1 VSTFPY
7 VCREIMRAARGKAIS
22 GFVLVFVSTF
32 VTLFAFSAFF
42 LLAPA
47 STDSE
52 PLRWDSGR
60 FMVRLA
66 PAVTT
71 EEAQSVYAVV
81 RSLDGVTQVHYLFGE
96 ELDPQQT
103 VGAFV
108 VRTDGSSFDSV
119 REAAAGLTAVTGIE
133 TLEEPVSYVRTTVPL
148 AARAILLVL
157 LVVGILGTL
166 VAARFAY
173 RRLLGTFSTELQLLY
188 LSGAPDTTVLAPV
201 FVVGTLGAV
210 GAVLLV
216 ILVVCLLRV
225 AAIASPD
232 GALAASTLLSDGGRV
247 LRVLVLNVPVG
258 IVIGSLAGA
267 VGVSLTYS
275 TRTELR

>member
-1 VSTFPY
+1 MSTFPY
-7 VCREIMRAARGKAIS
+7 VCRELIRAARGKAVS
-22 GFVLVFVSTF
+22 GFVLAFVSTF

-47 STDSE
+47 SSDSE
-52 PLRWDSGR
+52 PLRWDSGL
-60 FMVRLA
+60 FVVHLL

-71 EEAQSVYAVV
+71 DEAQSVYAVV
-81 RSLDGVTQVHYLFGE
+81 RSLDGVTQVNYLFGE
-96 ELDPQQT
+96 ELDPEQT
-103 VGAFV
+103 VGAFL
-108 VRTDGSSFDSV
+108 VRADGASFDAVQESAARLTSV
-119 REAAAGLTAVTGIE
+119 AGIE
-133 TLEEPVSYVRTTVPL
+133 TIEEPVSYLGTTVPL
-148 AARAILLVL
+148 TARAVLLVL
-157 LVVGILGTL
+157 LVLGILGTL

-201 FVVGTLGAV
+201 FVVGVLGAV

-225 AAIASPD
+225 AAVSSPD
-232 GALAASTLLSDGGRV
+232 GALATSTLLSDGGRV

-258 IVIGSLAGA
+258 IVIGLLAGA

-275 TRTELR
+275 TRTEPQ